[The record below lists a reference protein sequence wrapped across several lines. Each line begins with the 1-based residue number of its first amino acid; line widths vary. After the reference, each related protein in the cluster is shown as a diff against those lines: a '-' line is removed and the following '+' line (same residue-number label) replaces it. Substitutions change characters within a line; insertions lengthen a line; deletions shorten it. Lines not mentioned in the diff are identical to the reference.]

1 MAYQEVSKTKKVE
14 VQHVVQVLTASLHDQ
29 EQFLQI
35 RFEKDYMIQICNF
48 IQNYE
53 AVVDRDRYAWRFYH
67 RLELFLS

>member
-1 MAYQEVSKTKKVE
+1 M
-14 VQHVVQVLTASLHDQ
+14 ASLHDQ
-29 EQFLQI
+29 EQLLQI